1 MVKYGGYD
9 MSMESPKIPVKV
21 VFRIGDNPLKGAVS
35 GRLAAFVK
43 DAYFNAPIY
52 ALMPYEIIT
61 NEGWNQADMVRCFT
75 EHAGEREENA
85 VEWTTII
92 RDSEP
97 AEPEQYAS
105 LMQSLIDHGYDVE
118 PILATQ
124 VDHSTRKMSRRTKP
138 SRDDSQTDDDLFGD
152 SSQDTDDDTEIV
164 SEEITIDCDI
174 VNADLDTHGIGSDS
188 FAEEWA

>member
-9 MSMESPKIPVKV
+9 MSMISPKIPVKV
-21 VFRIGDNPLKGAVS
+21 VFRIGENPLKGAVS

-92 RDSEP
+92 RDSSP

-124 VDHSTRKMSRRTKP
+124 VDHSTRKMSKRLKKQP

-164 SEEITIDCDI
+164 AEDVVIEFDI
-174 VNADLDTHGIGSDS
+174 VNDDVNSGFLDP
-188 FAEEWA
+188 EEWA